1 MTGLSK
7 AEGKR
12 DCQEQQVSESTVP
25 IVDKCVEAAE
35 RRRRIATIGD
45 VCAPA
50 LRTAS
55 TTRALSPCADPA
67 ASGAVFRQVRG
78 PMRILGLDGTGVDG
92 LARLDVVTAR

>member
-1 MTGLSK
+1 M
-7 AEGKR
+7 
-12 DCQEQQVSESTVP
+12 
-25 IVDKCVEAAE
+25 EATE

-45 VCAPA
+45 VCAPT

-78 PMRILGLDGTGVDG
+78 PMRTMGLDGLGVDGLGLDGLGVDG
-92 LARLDVVTAR
+92 LAQLDVVTAR